1 MPDRWTAESI
11 PSELAAILDEQ
22 AGKVHSPGGSVRR
35 CLADILNRYDEL
47 RDERAC
53 ALAEEALA
61 AEAGPE
67 WARIVR
73 GDQFRVEIDDRIRP
87 GMFVMASTNVGAL
100 DLESGEIAVVDPDDD
115 DDGQR
120 YGEAVNAPL
129 SDATIAALNKALTSG
144 DYPRYKRRRRD
155 EPQGDGD
162 A

>member
-1 MPDRWTAESI
+1 MPDRWTAETI
-11 PSELAAILDEQ
+11 PPELAAILDEQ
-22 AGKVHSPGGSVRR
+22 AGEVHSPGGAVRR

-47 RDERAC
+47 RDQQAC

-73 GDQFRVEIDDRIRP
+73 EDQFRVEIDDRIRP
-87 GMFVMASTNVGAL
+87 GMAVVVSTNVGAL

-120 YGEAVNAPL
+120 YSEAVNAPL
-129 SDATIAALNKALTSG
+129 SDATIAALNQALASG
-144 DYPRYKRRRRD
+144 DYPRRKRRRPAEAR
-155 EPQGDGD
+155 GDD